1 MQHVLSTLSA
11 DFLKKS
17 TVSGWMYAQVKTFLI
32 IYSNTCLNWTSLEL
46 TFVFV
51 KDSRSVYT
59 GWINEDFLHLD
70 FI

>member
-1 MQHVLSTLSA
+1 
-11 DFLKKS
+11 
-17 TVSGWMYAQVKTFLI
+17 MYAQVKTFLI